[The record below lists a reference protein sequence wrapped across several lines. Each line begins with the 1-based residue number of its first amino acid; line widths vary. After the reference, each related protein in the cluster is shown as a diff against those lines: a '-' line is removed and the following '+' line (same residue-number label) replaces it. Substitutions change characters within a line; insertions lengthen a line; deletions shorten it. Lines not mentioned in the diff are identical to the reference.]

1 MVSQFHDRI
10 NNVNILKL
18 CTKCCTCAQS
28 LNPVQLFVTTW
39 TAVCQAPLSLGFS
52 RQEYWIG
59 LPFPSPGDL
68 PNLGIEPTFP
78 ISPALAGEWATKDTH
93 THTHTHT
100 HTRTLKIWRKITL
113 FTLANLEIYLLSP
126 KNASSAITDKL
137 ISNHWLLV
145 NGLVLYCVGQ

>member
-1 MVSQFHDRI
+1 MSQFHDGI
-10 NNVNILKL
+10 NNVNILKV

-28 LNPVQLFVTTW
+28 LNPVQLFVTPW

-78 ISPALAGEWATKDTH
+78 TSPALAGERATKDTH
-93 THTHTHT
+93 THTHTHKNT
-100 HTRTLKIWRKITL
+100 EDIEEVHS
-113 FTLANLEIYLLSP
+113 IYISKLRDLSFKP
-126 KNASSAITDKL
+126 
-137 ISNHWLLV
+137 
-145 NGLVLYCVGQ
+145 